1 MPEAAIFSYYY
12 VLESM
17 HNSVLLQRTTTAV
30 ATSSRAPDGPPP
42 PGEGWGGRQPA
53 DRPVFP
59 EDDDEGGTPSRVK
72 KTLAKITT
80 DVPGAAFQSSS
91 SRHEKYLEMREL
103 GEQIITEWRRR
114 HAEQARARREQ
125 REEQRLV
132 RFNSRGRGR
141 GGPYRTER
149 PGRSAQRQAT
159 AADNQP
165 TASGEGRQDQ
175 GTRRDDMRRG
185 AKKDE
190 KGKEKK

>member
-59 EDDDEGGTPSRVK
+59 EDDDEGGDPE
-72 KTLAKITT
+72 
-80 DVPGAAFQSSS
+80 Q
-91 SRHEKYLEMREL
+91 
-103 GEQIITEWRRR
+103 GEEDPRQDITEWRRR

-159 AADNQP
+159 ADNQP